1 MKSRIHIVVDE
12 AEKERF
18 RQGAEREGKSL
29 SSWLRDAARDKLET
43 EPDRMALDTQE
54 KLNAFFAGCDARQE
68 GEGPEP
74 EWKDHLRVI
83 ESSIRSGATDT

>member
-29 SSWLRDAARDKLET
+29 SSWLRDAARNRLES
-43 EPDRMALDTQE
+43 EPDRVALDTVE
-54 KLNAFFAGCDARQE
+54 KLMSFFAECDARQE
-68 GEGPEP
+68 GEGREP

-83 ESSIRSGATDT
+83 ESSIRSGASET